1 MKILKWIA
9 YVLAVLG
16 AVLILIGIVT
26 ALTNKHILQYGYT
39 ASYFLVGNSFLLI
52 TLVIFHF
59 IHLDQHKK
67 PL

>member
-9 YVLAVLG
+9 IAMAIIGLL
-16 AVLILIGIVT
+16 LIIVGIVS

-39 ASYFLVGNSFLLI
+39 ASYFLAGNSFLLI
-52 TLVIFHF
+52 SLVIFHF
-59 IHLDQHKK
+59 IHLGEHKK